1 MILSIFPIYLPPFT
15 QTKSFRKTGDRTH
28 LCFAEAFLSV
38 PFLTGSSD
46 ETGAVLVNYLLP
58 THKAYQKR
66 RRMPAF
72 SFHFLW
78 KSPPRSLAKS
88 A

>member
-1 MILSIFPIYLPPFT
+1 MPHPLNLIEPAEPLSPKGLPLYLYLQPAFKATKRMKPSLTLSFILFCLRSHT
-15 QTKSFRKTGDRTH
+15 
-28 LCFAEAFLSV
+28 
-38 PFLTGSSD
+38 
-46 ETGAVLVNYLLP
+46 VNRGL
-58 THKAYQKR
+58 YQNL